1 MNALGENEWLWIS
14 RLSLCGWEGGEARK
28 KKQGKKNLPDL
39 KLHPFS
45 VSLFHTPSGK
55 KINSQLLDF

>member
-1 MNALGENEWLWIS
+1 MALDMPVESL
-14 RLSLCGWEGGEARK
+14 RLGGGRSEK